1 MVDNLYLMRHQ
12 LNGFILDTMKYGFQ
26 NTKHEYGIVEALN
39 WCENQVLELLLASA
53 VMQGTYKCRT
63 IIHYARLS
71 FFKRWNMTGLLLIF
85 QR

>member
-39 WCENQVLELLLASA
+39 WCETQVLEPLLASTA
-53 VMQGTYKCRT
+53 MQGRYKRRT
-63 IIHYARLS
+63 IIHYA
-71 FFKRWNMTGLLLIF
+71 
-85 QR
+85 